1 MTNDR
6 FNQLMDIGIF
16 KWDKDAYV
24 CPCKTVDI
32 FGDKSEQTLVIMTN
46 NREKVVIDMTVEK
59 ILSLDQILT
68 IEKSKYALDRVDV
81 QRTFDRFEYGIG
93 KYEKIR
99 VKDPLRN
106 AMVEIAPTT
115 LKDHFFYN
123 SRPTT
128 TRIVYG
134 KYDNRIGE

>member
-1 MTNDR
+1 MTNDK
-6 FNQLMDIGIF
+6 FNQLRDIGIF
-16 KWDKDAYV
+16 KLDKDAYV
-24 CPCKTVDI
+24 CSCKTVDI
-32 FGDKSEQTLVIMTN
+32 FGDESEQTLVIMTD
-46 NREKVVIDMTVEK
+46 NRDKVVIDMTVEK
-59 ILSLDQILT
+59 FLSLDQILT

-106 AMVEIAPTT
+106 TMIEIDPKT

-123 SRPTT
+123 SRPTK
-128 TRIVYG
+128 TRIVFE
-134 KYDNRIGE
+134 KYDNRIRE